1 MEHGEA
7 TDGAALAKAIASGD
21 RRAEHELVERFQRGV
36 RVILR
41 RAGALPAAL
50 DDLEQEVFRAAIVE
64 LRAGALRD
72 PARLAGFVAGLA
84 RNVGLGSLREQGR
97 HPVAAQAA
105 GDGPPDAAEA
115 RPDPLGDL
123 LAQEQAALVRQ
134 VLSELDAERD
144 REVLRRLYLL
154 GEARERICSDL
165 GLDRR
170 QLDHVLSRARQRY
183 RVLYERRAAS

>member
-7 TDGAALAKAIASGD
+7 VDCAALAKAIASGD
-21 RRAEHELVERFQRGV
+21 RRAEQQLVERFQRGV

-41 RAGALPAAL
+41 RAGVPPATL

-64 LRAGALRD
+64 LRSGALRD
-72 PARLAGFVAGLA
+72 PSRLAGFVAGLA
-84 RNVGLGSLREQGR
+84 RNVGLGSLRERGR
-97 HPVAAQAA
+97 HPLAAQAV
-105 GDGPPDAAEA
+105 GDGAPDAAEA

-134 VLSELDAERD
+134 VLSELDTKRD

-154 GEARERICSDL
+154 GEGRERICSDL